1 MPVSIP
7 TYCALKF
14 VRENNLTRR
23 IYTLQN
29 SFLSRYAIFGS
40 LLCLNS
46 NQFTNMDSTKLC
58 HKYLLNYYI

>member
-7 TYCALKF
+7 TYFALKF

-40 LLCLNS
+40 LWIP
-46 NQFTNMDSTKLC
+46 
-58 HKYLLNYYI
+58 LNYAINIYLIITFNLFYIYL

>member
-7 TYCALKF
+7 TYFALKF
-14 VRENNLTRR
+14 VQEKNLIRR

-29 SFLSRYAIFGS
+29 SYLSQYAIFGS

-46 NQFTNMDSTKLC
+46 SQISYMDSSKLC
-58 HKYLLNYYI
+58 HKYLLQYYI